1 MVRKFALGSLA
12 FELANEEEY
21 RSRWLAEEV
30 LKEIAAGRN
39 PMRLVLR
46 LLGLNYPIV
55 KPRDFE

>member
-1 MVRKFALGSLA
+1 MVRKFALSSLG

-21 RSRWLAEEV
+21 RNRWLTEEV

-39 PMRLVLR
+39 PTRLVLR
-46 LLGLNYPIV
+46 LLGLKYPIA